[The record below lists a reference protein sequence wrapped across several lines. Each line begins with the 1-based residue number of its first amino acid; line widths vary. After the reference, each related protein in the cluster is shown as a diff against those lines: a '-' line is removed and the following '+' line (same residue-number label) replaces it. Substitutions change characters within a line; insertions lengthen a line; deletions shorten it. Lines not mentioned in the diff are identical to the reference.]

1 MTKVMSRCSDR
12 SMMAARN
19 KCGRMGINRG
29 AASRQS
35 EAPEP
40 HSRRT
45 GVVVSDSAEKA
56 GWKHHIEV
64 DVRFA
69 DVDMFDHVNNAKYLT
84 YIESARVAYYT
95 EVTGLTDPRTF
106 NMTVA
111 RAEIDFL
118 APAFY
123 GQRLHVLSRAGR
135 IGTKSW
141 TLQHEIRDAES
152 GETLARAST
161 VNVYFHHKSGKS
173 HPLPSEIVEAIERFE
188 GRGLRE
194 T

>member
-1 MTKVMSRCSDR
+1 VNER
-12 SMMAARN
+12 
-19 KCGRMGINRG
+19 
-29 AASRQS
+29 
-35 EAPEP
+35 
-40 HSRRT
+40 
-45 GVVVSDSAEKA
+45 AEKA

-84 YIESARVAYYT
+84 YVESARVAYYT

-123 GQRLHVLSRAGR
+123 GQRLHVLSRASR

-141 TLQHEIRDAES
+141 TLEHEIRDAKS

-161 VNVYFHHKSGKS
+161 VNVYFHHETGKS